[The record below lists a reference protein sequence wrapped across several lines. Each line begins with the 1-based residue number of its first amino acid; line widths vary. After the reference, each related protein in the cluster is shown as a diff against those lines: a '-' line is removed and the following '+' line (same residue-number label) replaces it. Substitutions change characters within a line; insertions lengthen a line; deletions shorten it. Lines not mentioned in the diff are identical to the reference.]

1 MLGEQTGLTGEAAG
15 RLKQIHDKGQYGVV
29 KDGYTLNIM
38 DVLSEIITSPGFSD
52 DERHKFYLIHGG
64 LLPNQTD
71 DAVED
76 LSVDEYKRFH
86 IWAKVRGLEIEKKKM
101 SLRCTYR

>member
-1 MLGEQTGLTGEAAG
+1 MMNA
-15 RLKQIHDKGQYGVV
+15 I
-29 KDGYTLNIM
+29 
-38 DVLSEIITSPGFSD
+38 S
-52 DERHKFYLIHGG
+52 FYLIHGG

-86 IWAKVRGLEIEKKKM
+86 IWAKSTRPGN
-101 SLRCTYR
+101 

>member
-1 MLGEQTGLTGEAAG
+1 M
-15 RLKQIHDKGQYGVV
+15 IKGNTAVV

-38 DVLSEIITSPGFSD
+38 DVLSEIITSPRFFPMMNAIS
-52 DERHKFYLIHGG
+52 FYLIHGG

>member
-1 MLGEQTGLTGEAAG
+1 M
-15 RLKQIHDKGQYGVV
+15 
-29 KDGYTLNIM
+29 
-38 DVLSEIITSPGFSD
+38 
-52 DERHKFYLIHGG
+52 IHGG

-86 IWAKVRGLEIEKKKM
+86 IWAKVRGLEIEKKEDVSEMHLQVAADELKNM
-101 SLRCTYR
+101 FREILNNELKKEDGR